1 MIERHLNGVCFDEIF
16 ERQMRFI
23 SGPRQVG
30 KTTLAK
36 NFLNHKNFNRLY
48 FNWDTREIRDRYI
61 IDPYFFESPLRD
73 SKKNGLP
80 SWVCFD
86 EIHKMPKWKNILKD
100 YFDKFEDI
108 ARFIVTGSARLDWFR
123 KSGDSLSGRYF
134 LWFIRILSTFS

>member
-48 FNWDTREIRDRYI
+48 FKMKLFI
-61 IDPYFFESPLRD
+61 IYLQAASLPEPGTPL
-73 SKKNGLP
+73 SVL
-80 SWVCFD
+80 
-86 EIHKMPKWKNILKD
+86 
-100 YFDKFEDI
+100 Y
-108 ARFIVTGSARLDWFR
+108 
-123 KSGDSLSGRYF
+123 
-134 LWFIRILSTFS
+134 